1 MQAAFFG
8 CEHNVDKSGHA
19 VVVNK
24 TPLARIPEIR
34 FKEWIPDDIDLAG
47 RYLKDIHDGIIY
59 RDDDDVA
66 HCF

>member
-1 MQAAFFG
+1 MIFQFDLYLQAAFFG

-47 RYLKDIHDGIIY
+47 QLH
-59 RDDDDVA
+59 VA
-66 HCF
+66 EWVH

>member
-1 MQAAFFG
+1 MIFPFDLYLQAAFFG

-47 RYLKDIHDGIIY
+47 E
-59 RDDDDVA
+59 
-66 HCF
+66 